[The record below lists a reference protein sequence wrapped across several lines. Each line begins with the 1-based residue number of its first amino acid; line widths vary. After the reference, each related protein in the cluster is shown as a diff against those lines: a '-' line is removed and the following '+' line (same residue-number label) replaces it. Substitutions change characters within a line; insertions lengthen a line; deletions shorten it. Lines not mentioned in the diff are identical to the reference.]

1 MSREMKWLVTGLL
14 IVVLPL
20 VTGCFTKSGFNPVAD
35 SSLAQA
41 GSQQMVA
48 QSANVVVPQVNAAKY
63 VSPVLPLRKYT
74 YAEPPC
80 SVNHRDRG
88 SLHNSR
94 IFPGC
99 LKIFFRCAPSADH
112 IYINVDEIRV
122 KPAKGQKLQKIDVAN
137 RRIDIMKGADISQVL
152 SDAQLPVGLYNYL
165 EFDVSDPK
173 LELNGRTQDLLIPG
187 RKIRFFGNFEIKDG
201 YRTELSIKFSH
212 KLLKIWWWGGHRW
225 MFMPV
230 VRISS
235 TLVAIEPPPPPEV
248 TDGDVNGSI
257 LNFVTKAPVSGVTAT
272 LEGTSFSAVTGADGK
287 FTFNQAPAG
296 DYTLKLFHPDYLD
309 KTFAVKVSAGQVA
322 DVAAEMNP
330 AVIKSAVSN
339 TGWFS
344 IEYPFDADANGQ
356 IGEVSMETP
365 VAIDFSSL
373 AFVKA
378 ELSFDSEYQFDGV
391 AAVVTYLSTSKQ
403 IAQPLQSLGT
413 WWVGND
419 ASFGTF
425 LGEYN
430 ATKPMTNYKVDVT
443 EFVRTNPAALYYYA
457 GQNTA
462 VGNVRISNIQL
473 TISYR

>member
-1 MSREMKWLVTGLL
+1 MKWLVTGLL
-14 IVVLPL
+14 VVLLPL

-48 QSANVVVPQVNAAKY
+48 QSANVIAQVNAAKY
-63 VSPVLPLRKYT
+63 LPPVLPLRKYT

-80 SVNHRDRG
+80 TVRHHDRG
-88 SLHNSR
+88 SGHNSR

-122 KPAKGQKLQKIDVAN
+122 KPANGKKLKKIDVAN
-137 RRIDIMKGADISQVL
+137 RRIDIMQGADISQVL
-152 SDAQLPVGLYNYL
+152 ADAQLPAGVYNYL

-173 LELNGRTQDLLIPG
+173 IELKGKTQDLLIPG

-235 TLVAIEPPPPPEV
+235 TLVPVEPPPPPQV
-248 TDGDVNGSI
+248 TDGDASGTV
-257 LNFVTKAPVSGVTAT
+257 LNFVTKAPIPGVTAT
-272 LEGTSFSAVTGADGK
+272 LEGTSFSATSGAEGT
-287 FTFNQAPAG
+287 FTFTQVPAG
-296 DYTLKLFHPDYLD
+296 DYTLKLSHADYLD
-309 KTFAVKVSAGQVA
+309 KTFAVKISAGQVA
-322 DVAAEMNP
+322 EVAAEMNP
-330 AVIKSAVSN
+330 AVIRSVVSN

-344 IEYPFDADANGQ
+344 FEYPIAADANAQ

-365 VAIDFSSL
+365 VSIDFSSL

-378 ELSFDSEYQFDGV
+378 ELSFDSEYQLNGL
-391 AAVVTYLSTSKQ
+391 AAVVTYLSTNKQ
-403 IAQPLQSLGT
+403 ITQPLQTLGN

-419 ASFGTF
+419 AAFGTY

-430 ATKPMTNYKVDVT
+430 ATKPMTSYKVDVT

-457 GQNTA
+457 AQNTA
-462 VGNVRISNIQL
+462 LGNVRISNIQL